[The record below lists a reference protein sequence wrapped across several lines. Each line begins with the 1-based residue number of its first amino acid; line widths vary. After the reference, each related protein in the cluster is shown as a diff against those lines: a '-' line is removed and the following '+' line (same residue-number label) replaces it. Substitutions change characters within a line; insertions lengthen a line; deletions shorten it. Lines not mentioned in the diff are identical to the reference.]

1 MTSGRSGFGQ
11 DRTRHF
17 DGDHSRSRMSTGV
30 QRSTSQPQPKSPG
43 DLPRLN
49 ETVLGMIRAEAPLG
63 KILEVLCVNIEKQ
76 QPGLLCS
83 VLLLDADGTTLRHGA
98 APSLPGEYSRAVD
111 GVQIGPCAG
120 SCGTAV
126 YRKQA
131 VVASDIATDPLWD
144 NFRQVALPHG
154 LRACWSTPIASQ
166 DGRILGTFAVYY
178 REPRTPDEEHL
189 RIITSAKHLAGIAI
203 EHDRA
208 KAELRAAEAR
218 YRTLVERLPAITY
231 IAELGAGGP
240 WHYVSPQIETMLGF
254 PPAEWLADPM
264 NWMNHIHPDDREI
277 ALAAEKLFQET
288 HELFQAEYR
297 MCARDGRLLWFRD
310 EGVLLQQA
318 DGQAPLMQGVLY
330 DITERKRLEDQLR
343 HSQKMEAVG
352 QLAGGVAHDFN
363 NLLML
368 IQAHNEHLRD
378 NLAADDPARK
388 DALQIEN
395 AVTRAA
401 SLTAQL
407 LTFSRKNVL
416 RPKILDLNAVL
427 ADVGKMLHRLIGE
440 NIEVN
445 IVPASSP
452 ARIKADPGQ
461 IEQVIL
467 NLAVNSRDAMPAG
480 GKLTITARQVE
491 LDENDSRNHEGAP
504 AGKYVMLS
512 VSDTGAGM
520 DIETQAHIFEPFFT
534 TKAPGKGTGLGLAT
548 VYGVV
553 KQSDGWIWVDSKPG
567 RGTTFQIY
575 LPCVQESGGEENT
588 VHEASIEKIPQH
600 ESQAPKE
607 STSRSVPSPETS
619 PKGTETVLVVEDQD
633 GIRDIVRESLRRNGY
648 TVLIANDGDEALQM
662 ASAYPEPI
670 HLLITDL
677 VMPNIG
683 GRELAQRLTPLRP
696 AMKVLFMS
704 GYSEQSALEIEAT
717 SQSAQ
722 VLQKPFSLDAL
733 ARNVRRVLD
742 EAGS

>member
-1 MTSGRSGFGQ
+1 
-11 DRTRHF
+11 
-17 DGDHSRSRMSTGV
+17 MSTGI
-30 QRSTSQPQPKSPG
+30 QRAPSPQSLGPLES
-43 DLPRLN
+43 LPLLN
-49 ETVLGMIRAEAPLG
+49 ETLLGMIRTQASLPN
-63 KILEVLCVNIEKQ
+63 ILEVLCTHIEQ
-76 QPGLLCS
+76 RHPGLHCS
-83 VLLLDADGTTLRHGA
+83 VLLLDVDGTTLRHGA
-98 APSLPGEYSRAVD
+98 APSLPVEYSNLVD
-111 GVQIGPCAG
+111 GIEIGPCAG
-120 SCGTAV
+120 SCGTAA

-131 VVASDIATDPLWD
+131 VVVSDIAADPLWA
-144 NFRQVALPHG
+144 NFRQRALPHG

-166 DGRILGTFAVYY
+166 DGKVLGTFAVYY
-178 REPRTPDEEHL
+178 REPRTPEAEHVQL
-189 RIITSAKHLAGIAI
+189 VAHATHLAGIAI

-218 YRTLVERLPAITY
+218 YRTLVEHLPAITY

-254 PPAEWLADPM
+254 TPAEWLSDPM
-264 NWMNHIHPDDREI
+264 NWMNHIFPEDREI
-277 ALAAEKLFQET
+277 ALAAENLFQKT
-288 HELFQAEYR
+288 HDLFQAEYR
-297 MCARDGRLLWFRD
+297 MCARDGRVLWFRD
-310 EGVLLQQA
+310 EGVLLKQSESR
-318 DGQAPLMQGVLY
+318 GLLMQGVMY
-330 DITERKRLEDQLR
+330 EITERKRLEDQLR
-343 HSQKMEAVG
+343 HSQKLEAVG

-378 NLAADDPARK
+378 HLSTDDPARK
-388 DALQIEN
+388 DVLQIEN

-407 LTFSRKNVL
+407 LTFSRKQVL
-416 RPKILDLNAVL
+416 RPEILNLNAVL

-445 IVPASSP
+445 IVPACSP
-452 ARIKADPGQ
+452 ARVKADPGQ

-467 NLAVNSRDAMPAG
+467 NLAVNARDAMPAG
-480 GKLTITARQVE
+480 GRLTITVGEAE
-491 LDENDSRNHEGAP
+491 LAENDSRNHEGAP

-512 VSDTGAGM
+512 VSDTGSGM
-520 DIETQAHIFEPFFT
+520 DTETQAHIFEPFFT

-575 LPCVQESGGEENT
+575 LPSVQEFVARES
-588 VHEASIEKIPQH
+588 SIKKIPLD
-600 ESQAPKE
+600 ESP
-607 STSRSVPSPETS
+607 STKKPTPAASSVDAS
-619 PKGTETVLVVEDQD
+619 PKGRETVLVVEDQD

-648 TVLIANDGDEALQM
+648 KVLIANDGDEALQM
-662 ASAYPEPI
+662 ASAYPDPI

-683 GRELAQRLTPLRP
+683 GRELAQRLTPQRP
-696 AMKVLFMS
+696 TMKVLFMS

-717 SQSAQ
+717 SQSAT

-742 EAGS
+742 EAGY

>member
-1 MTSGRSGFGQ
+1 
-11 DRTRHF
+11 
-17 DGDHSRSRMSTGV
+17 MSTGI
-30 QRSTSQPQPKSPG
+30 QRVASPESLG
-43 DLPRLN
+43 PLESLALLN
-49 ETVLGMIRAEAPLG
+49 ETLLAMIRTQSPLP
-63 KILEVLCVNIEKQ
+63 KILEVLCTHIEQ
-76 QPGLLCS
+76 RHPGLHCS

-98 APSLPGEYSRAVD
+98 APSLSTEYSRLVD

-120 SCGTAV
+120 SCGTAA
-126 YRKQA
+126 YRKQS
-131 VVASDIATDPLWD
+131 VMVSDIATDPLWKD
-144 NFRQVALPHG
+144 CRQFALPYG
-154 LRACWSTPIASQ
+154 LRACWSSPIASQ
-166 DGRILGTFAVYY
+166 GGKVLGTFAVYY
-178 REPRTPDEEHL
+178 GEPRTPDAEHVQL
-189 RIITSAKHLAGIAI
+189 VTHATHLAGIAI

-240 WHYVSPQIETMLGF
+240 WHYVSPQIETMVGF
-254 PPAEWLADPM
+254 SPEEWLSDPM
-264 NWMNHIHPDDREI
+264 NWMNHIYPEDREI
-277 ALAAEKLFQET
+277 VLDAENLFQQT
-288 HELFQAEYR
+288 HDLFHAEYR
-297 MCARDGRLLWFRD
+297 MCARDGRVLWFRD
-310 EGVLLQQA
+310 EGVLLEQSE
-318 DGQAPLMQGVLY
+318 GRGLLMQGVMY
-330 DITERKRLEDQLR
+330 DITERKRLEDELR

-378 NLAADDPARK
+378 HLAADDPARK

-445 IVPASSP
+445 IVPASLP

-588 VHEASIEKIPQH
+588 VHETLIEKIPQH

-607 STSRSVPSPETS
+607 STSRSVPSSETS
-619 PKGTETVLVVEDQD
+619 PKGTETVMVVEDQD

-648 TVLIANDGDEALQM
+648 KVLIANDGDEALQM
-662 ASAYPEPI
+662 AGAYPDPI

-683 GRELAQRLTPLRP
+683 GRELAQRLTPQRP

-717 SQSAQ
+717 SQSAT
-722 VLQKPFSLDAL
+722 VLQKPFSLEAL